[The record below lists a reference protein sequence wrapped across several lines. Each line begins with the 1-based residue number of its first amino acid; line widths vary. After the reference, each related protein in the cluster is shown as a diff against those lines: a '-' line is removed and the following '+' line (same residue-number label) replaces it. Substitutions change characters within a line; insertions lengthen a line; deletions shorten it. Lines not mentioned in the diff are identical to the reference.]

1 MNYKLLHRAI
11 IAAILAGREILK
23 IYDTDFAVAYKE
35 DNSPLTLADRNASR
49 TITEHLSVFDIPCL
63 SEEEEIPAYHIR
75 KNWDKVWI
83 IDPLD
88 GTKEFVKRNG
98 EFTVNIAL
106 AENSIPVIGVIFSP
120 VYKDLYFAA
129 KDIGAFKLDRHTFIQ
144 LEERVGELNLAEI
157 ISHSEKLP
165 KPNNKSNYTVVA
177 SRSHLS
183 AETYAHI
190 KQLEQQHHNVNIVYT
205 GSSIK
210 MCWVAEG
217 IADEYPRYGPTM
229 EWDTAAGHAILNN
242 AGCELIDYESGLPVQ
257 YNRVNLRNNWFIARR
272 PKNL

>member
-1 MNYKLLHRAI
+1 MNHELLHKAI
-11 IAAILAGREILK
+11 TAAILAGHEILSV
-23 IYDTDFAVAYKE
+23 YDTDFTVAYKE
-35 DNSPLTLADRNASR
+35 DNSPLTQADKNASL
-49 TITEHLSVFDIPCL
+49 TITECLKNFDIPYL
-63 SEEEEIPAYHIR
+63 SEEEDIPAYDIR
-75 KNWDKVWI
+75 KNWTKVWI

-106 AENSIPVIGVIFSP
+106 AENGMPVIGVIFSP

-129 KDIGAFKLDRHTFIQ
+129 KDVGAFKLNRHAFIQ
-144 LEERVGELNLAEI
+144 LQEQFLKLSLDEI
-157 ISHSEKLP
+157 ISHSEILP
-165 KPNNKSNYTVVA
+165 KPDDRNNYVVVA

-183 AETYAHI
+183 KETAAHI
-190 KQLEQQHHNVNIVYT
+190 KQLEQDHRNVNIVYT

-229 EWDTAAGHAILNN
+229 EWDTAAGHAILNA
-242 AGCELIDYESGLPVQ
+242 AGCELIDYESGKPVC
-257 YNRVNLRNNWFIARR
+257 YNRANLKNNWFIARR
-272 PKNL
+272 KA